1 MQQHLFEYAVV
12 RIVPKVQREE
22 FINTGI
28 ILYCKKEKYLKTKFT
43 LNEKRVV
50 CFCDQTDLE
59 EVRQHLLSFEKIAA
73 GVTDGGPIAKLDMAS
88 RFRWLTAVR
97 STVIQSSKVH
107 VGFSDN
113 LDETLERLHVQ
124 LVL

>member
-12 RIVPKVQREE
+12 RIVPRVQREE

-43 LNEKRVV
+43 LNEQRVV
-50 CFCDQTDLE
+50 CFCDQTDLG

-73 GVTDGGPIAKLDMAS
+73 GAADGGPIAKLDMAS

-97 STVIQSSKVH
+97 STIIQSSKVH
-107 VGFSDN
+107 VGFSWN
-113 LDETLERLHVQ
+113 LDETLERLHAQ

>member
-22 FINTGI
+22 FVNTGI

-43 LNEKRVV
+43 LNAERIV
-50 CFCDQTDLE
+50 CFCDQIDMA
-59 EVRQHLLSFEKIAA
+59 EVQDHLSSFEKIAL
-73 GVTDGGPIAKLDMAS
+73 GEPDGGPIARLDIAS

-97 STVIQSSKVH
+97 STIIQSSKVH
-107 VGFSDN
+107 VGFSKD
-113 LDETLERLHVQ
+113 LDETLERLHHQ

>member
-1 MQQHLFEYAVV
+1 MQQHLYEYAVV
-12 RIVPKVQREE
+12 RIVPSVQREE

-28 ILYCKKEKYLKTKFT
+28 ILYSRKEKYLKTRFT
-43 LNEKRVV
+43 LHEKRVL
-50 CFCDQTDLE
+50 CFCDQIDLD
-59 EVRQHLLSFEKIAA
+59 EVKEHLQSFEKIAVGA
-73 GVTDGGPIAKLDMAS
+73 ENGGPIAKLDIAS

-97 STVIQSSKVH
+97 STIIQSSKVH
-107 VGFSDN
+107 VGFSSA

>member
-22 FINTGI
+22 FVNTGI
-28 ILYCKKEKYLKTKFT
+28 ILYCKKEKYLKTKFM
-43 LNEKRVV
+43 LNAERIV
-50 CFCDQTDLE
+50 CFCDQIDMA
-59 EVRQHLLSFEKIAA
+59 EVQDHLSSFEKIAL
-73 GVTDGGPIAKLDMAS
+73 GEPDGGPIARLDIAS

-97 STVIQSSKVH
+97 STIIQSSKVH
-107 VGFSDN
+107 VGFSKD
-113 LDETLERLHVQ
+113 LDETLERLHHQ

>member
-28 ILYCKKEKYLKTKFT
+28 ILYCKKQKYLKTKFT
-43 LNEKRVV
+43 LNEERVI

-59 EVRQHLLSFEKIAA
+59 EVRKHLSSFERIADGA
-73 GVTDGGPIAKLDMAS
+73 ADGGPIAQLDIAS

-97 STVIQSSKVH
+97 STIIQSSKVH
-107 VGFSDN
+107 VGFSEN
-113 LDETLERLHVQ
+113 LDETLNRLHEQ
-124 LVL
+124 MVL